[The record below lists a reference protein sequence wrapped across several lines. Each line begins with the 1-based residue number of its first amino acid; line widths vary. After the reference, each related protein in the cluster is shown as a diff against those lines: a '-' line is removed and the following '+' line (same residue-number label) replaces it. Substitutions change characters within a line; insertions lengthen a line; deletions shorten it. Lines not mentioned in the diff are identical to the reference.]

1 METPAVRKI
10 GGMVLFARTM
20 RPLKTDSLVHV
31 EIGAAIREGTT
42 AKEARPVEPNRRPS
56 VTVEQSWTRRRPCG
70 SVIAADMAEMGICD
84 GRVGWLVWDVAE

>member
-1 METPAVRKI
+1 M
-10 GGMVLFARTM
+10 FARTM

-42 AKEARPVEPNRRPS
+42 AKEARPVEPSRRPS

-70 SVIAADMAEMGICD
+70 SVVGASAGICD
-84 GRVGWLVWDVAE
+84 GRSGWVVWDIIECEHHLTGF